1 MKNSFYFIFF
11 VSIYLLLNIQAY
23 AQKTDTLEFIV
34 EPYILDISE
43 KSFKVAWETSEPS
56 TGAIYLAKSEY
67 NILKPELKITA
78 FENAPVNL
86 HRLTV
91 DGVTANELHF
101 YQVVNID
108 ERGDTLK
115 GPLTHITTPN
125 YNQSAISFSVVG
137 DTQGNPVVW
146 GRIAQLIS
154 EETSQFII
162 HVGDLVQYG
171 PNKDDWTDEFFKPAK
186 DLLSYTP
193 LYPAI
198 GNHEMNDDKFYQY
211 YGLPMDNA
219 FYSLKKGELRIF
231 IVDTNKDILPGSEQ
245 YRKLEQLLA
254 SSKEQWKIV
263 VHHHPLFTSD
273 KYSYRSSLMATST
286 KGDPNISH
294 LKNLYEIYGVD
305 LTLSGHVHGY
315 ERTWPIMKN
324 HIDEENGITHIV
336 TGGGGGRFK
345 EIPYDNSWFAAK
357 AKHIT
362 HFLNVQITRNKLQ
375 VEVIDTTG
383 KIFDIW
389 EKEKKLEQVLS
400 APQINVQ
407 RKYFINS
414 TTATIINTNST
425 GEINSRLNDKQYQTA
440 LTKVKSLIL
449 NNTTTVSALVSDVN
463 NNSNEIVKTVVKL
476 PLLSKQKSAYKKIT
490 ADYYVGYFTLLPDFE
505 NLKPNA
511 TFSLDSVLL
520 SSVVPRA
527 RDHFAVRF
535 SGSFSIP
542 ETEVYRFFLESYDGS
557 KLLIDGKEIINND
570 GVHYE
575 ISKEN
580 FVALEKGIHN
590 FELQYFD
597 FTRRETLNL
606 LVGTQE
612 GKMLD
617 FNTFIYKR
625 K

>member
-91 DGVTANELHF
+91 DGVTANELYF

-425 GEINSRLNDKQYQTA
+425 GEINYRLNDKQYQTA

-463 NNSNEIVKTVVKL
+463 NNSNEIVKIVVKL

-511 TFSLDSVLL
+511 TFLLDSVLL

-617 FNTFIYKR
+617 FNTFIHSEK
-625 K
+625 